1 MSTVAVESALFY
13 RRLTQLLAA
22 HKPLRGDR
30 DVAAFVR
37 AGVRPEAIEHLARAG
52 LGRRD
57 LASVVPP
64 RTLTHRHR
72 RRERLSRDESD
83 RAVRLAR
90 LVALAETV
98 FGDRSAA
105 LAWLST
111 PKRRFDGATP
121 LEAAASEAGA
131 RLVED
136 WLWQADEGYFA

>member
-1 MSTVAVESALFY
+1 MPAVLDESTSFY

-22 HKPLRGDR
+22 RKPLRGDR

-37 AGVRPEAIEHLARAG
+37 TGVRPEVIGHLAQAG
-52 LGRRD
+52 LGPRH
-57 LASVVPP
+57 LATVVPR
-64 RTLTHRHR
+64 RTLTHRRR

-90 LVALAETV
+90 IVALAETV
-98 FGDRSAA
+98 FGDRAA
-105 LAWLST
+105 AIAWLST
-111 PKRRFDGATP
+111 PKRRFDSMSP

-136 WLWQADEGYFA
+136 LLWQADEGYFA

>member
-1 MSTVAVESALFY
+1 MSANPDESALFY

-22 HKPLRGDR
+22 RKPLRGDR

-37 AGVRPEAIEHLARAG
+37 SGVRPEAIGHLAQAG
-52 LGRRD
+52 LRPRH
-57 LASVVPP
+57 LATVIPP
-64 RTLTHRHR
+64 RTLTHRRR

-90 LVALAETV
+90 IVALAETV
-98 FGDRSAA
+98 FGDRTAA
-105 LAWLST
+105 IAWLST
-111 PKRRFDGATP
+111 PKRRFDGASP

-136 WLWQADEGYFA
+136 SLWQADEGYFA